1 MVTFALL
8 IIIIGVALLLFS
20 LKATFAMITIAIL
33 VVGIGIVLLL
43 YSLYAT
49 VIKNKNAVLEALSG
63 IDVQLRKRYDL
74 IPNLLTIAKKFMEH
88 ENELFG
94 KITEL
99 RSKAI
104 NSKIGTREKFKAEA
118 ELDAQL
124 KALMVNVENYPA
136 LKSDATM
143 MQAMQ
148 TYNEVR
154 VIYGIDQKGIS
165 LNGELRV
172 YGNNEILPPVD
183 VIVVT
188 AVFDFDVI
196 KKQLSSKASCP
207 IVSLWDVVYSLDV

>member
-8 IIIIGVALLLFS
+8 IIIIGVALLLLS
-20 LKATFAMITIAIL
+20 LKATYAMITIAAL
-33 VVGIGIVLLL
+33 VIVMGFVLLL

-49 VIKNKNAVLEALSG
+49 VVKNKNAVLEALSG

-104 NSKIGTREKFKAEA
+104 NSEIGTREKFKAEA

-143 MQAMQ
+143 VQAMQ
-148 TYNEVR
+148 TYNEVEEH
-154 VIYGIDQKGIS
+154 IS
-165 LNGELRV
+165 AARRFYNSALTQLRNSIQIFPGSIFAACA
-172 YGNNEILPPVD
+172 GN
-183 VIVVT
+183 T
-188 AVFDFDVI
+188 ANLSYFETDEVSRKPINAKDFM
-196 KKQLSSKASCP
+196 
-207 IVSLWDVVYSLDV
+207 